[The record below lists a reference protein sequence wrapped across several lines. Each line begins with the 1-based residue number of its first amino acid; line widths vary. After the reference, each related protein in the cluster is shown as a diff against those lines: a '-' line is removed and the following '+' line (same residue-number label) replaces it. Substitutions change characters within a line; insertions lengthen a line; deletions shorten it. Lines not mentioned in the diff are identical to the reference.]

1 MVVRDMADTQGR
13 RVVTSAHRLMPYLRM
28 SCCTDVY
35 VDLRGLIDD
44 TEEDLRGAI
53 LDDLIA
59 EQTSVDRLC
68 VFDGSADADVLS
80 RVVGAFKTVAH
91 CSLSWTS
98 GKLEQADAFNEQFY
112 RSLAL
117 RGVRRCDCG
126 TREHNAA
133 ADACK
138 FLVDTCGI
146 ECRLFMEDGGND
158 GFEGFLLELLEKTSK
173 MEVGTRVNFKFLMN
187 FTSDFYQRYYNGT
200 DYIEAAN
207 RLALKYTS
215 CVWTAG
221 NGWIINDLENGN
233 KLEIEQVDKVG
244 FDETKKMLHVKVGT
258 KH

>member
-1 MVVRDMADTQGR
+1 
-13 RVVTSAHRLMPYLRM
+13 
-28 SCCTDVY
+28 
-35 VDLRGLIDD
+35 
-44 TEEDLRGAI
+44 
-53 LDDLIA
+53 
-59 EQTSVDRLC
+59 
-68 VFDGSADADVLS
+68 
-80 RVVGAFKTVAH
+80 
-91 CSLSWTS
+91 
-98 GKLEQADAFNEQFY
+98 
-112 RSLAL
+112 
-117 RGVRRCDCG
+117 
-126 TREHNAA
+126 
-133 ADACK
+133 
-138 FLVDTCGI
+138 
-146 ECRLFMEDGGND
+146 
-158 GFEGFLLELLEKTSK
+158 